1 MGIKINGKADII
13 VVGGEN
19 NVDIEEEPKIILR
32 GRILIRLE
40 ETAKVKEL
48 ERISDDTKEA
58 DNSNDIMEGN
68 VKESMKAKA
77 KDKYMIITDEVIS
90 SDNKDEIRNNV
101 ERNSN
106 INIK

>member
-1 MGIKINGKADII
+1 MGIEVNGKADII
-13 VVGGEN
+13 VVDGEN

-32 GRILIRLE
+32 GRILISLE

-68 VKESMKAKA
+68 VNESMKAKA
-77 KDKYMIITDEVIS
+77 KDKDMLITDEVIS
-90 SDNKDEIRNNV
+90 IVNKEEIRNN
-101 ERNSN
+101 
-106 INIK
+106 I

>member
-1 MGIKINGKADII
+1 MGIEVNGKADII
-13 VVGGEN
+13 MVDGEN

-32 GRILIRLE
+32 GRILISLE

-68 VKESMKAKA
+68 VNEYMKAKA
-77 KDKYMIITDEVIS
+77 KDKDMLITDEVIS
-90 SDNKDEIRNNV
+90 IVNKEEIRNN
-101 ERNSN
+101 
-106 INIK
+106 I

>member
-1 MGIKINGKADII
+1 MGIEVNGKADII
-13 VVGGEN
+13 MVDGEN

-32 GRILIRLE
+32 GRILISLE

-68 VKESMKAKA
+68 VNESMKAKA
-77 KDKYMIITDEVIS
+77 KDKDMLITDEVIS
-90 SDNKDEIRNNV
+90 IVNKEEIRNN
-101 ERNSN
+101 
-106 INIK
+106 I

>member
-1 MGIKINGKADII
+1 MGIEVNGKADII
-13 VVGGEN
+13 MVDGEN

-32 GRILIRLE
+32 GRILISLE

-68 VKESMKAKA
+68 VNEYMKAKA
-77 KDKYMIITDEVIS
+77 KDKDMLITDEVIS
-90 SDNKDEIRNNV
+90 IVNKEETRNN
-101 ERNSN
+101 
-106 INIK
+106 I

>member
-1 MGIKINGKADII
+1 MGIEVNGKADII
-13 VVGGEN
+13 VVDGEN

-32 GRILIRLE
+32 GRILISLE

-68 VKESMKAKA
+68 VRRVPSLGDTRRPIFHIFQK
-77 KDKYMIITDEVIS
+77 
-90 SDNKDEIRNNV
+90 
-101 ERNSN
+101 
-106 INIK
+106 